1 MDDEIESILYIG
13 REVSVFKIPP
23 LKKNEGH
30 RAGEWGDLSTPL
42 WKGRLR
48 IIEKSTGASLLFED
62 AQSGELFAKADYDI
76 SRPPVEAVLDSSRY
90 FVIRVEDA
98 GKKAYIGMGFQE
110 RTDSFDFN
118 VALQDYTKRQKAAL
132 NPTAVSDEPSPHIP
146 AGPKKDY
153 SLKEGQT
160 FSISIPGRAN
170 KDKAATSSALPATN
184 LLGDLG
190 DLSSLSSGTG
200 TAASSGSSGG
210 FPLLPPPPSSNRRR
224 G

>member
-30 RAGEWGDLSTPL
+30 RAGEWGDLATPL

-48 IIEKSTGASLLFED
+48 IIEKSAGAALMFED
-62 AQSGELFAKADYDI
+62 AQNGELFAKADYDPT
-76 SRPPVEAVLDSSRY
+76 RPCVEAVLDSSRY
-90 FVIRVEDA
+90 FVVRIEDE

-118 VALQDYTKRQKAAL
+118 VALQDYTKRRKAAL
-132 NPTAVSDEPSPHIP
+132 NPATDSDEPSPHIP

-170 KDKAATSSALPATN
+170 KASTTSSTLPTTN
-184 LLGDLG
+184 LLE
-190 DLSSLSSGTG
+190 DLSSLSSGS
-200 TAASSGSSGG
+200 AASSSSGG
-210 FPLLPPPPSSNRRR
+210 GVPLLPPPPSSNRRR

>member
-48 IIEKSTGASLLFED
+48 IIEKSAGASILFED
-62 AQSGELFAKADYDI
+62 ANSGELFAKADYDI
-76 SRPPVEAVLDSSRY
+76 ARPPVEAVLDSSRY
-90 FVIRVEDA
+90 FVVRVEDA

-132 NPTAVSDEPSPHIP
+132 DPPTASDEPSPHIP

-170 KDKAATSSALPATN
+170 KDKAASSTTLPTTN
-184 LLGDLG
+184 LLG
-190 DLSSLSSGTG
+190 DLSSLSSGT
-200 TAASSGSSGG
+200 TASTTSSGG

>member
-48 IIEKSTGASLLFED
+48 IVEKSAGASLLFED
-62 AQSGELFAKADYDI
+62 AQTGELFAKADYDTN
-76 SRPPVEAVLDSSRY
+76 RPPVEAVLDSSRY
-90 FVIRVEDA
+90 FVVRVEDS

-132 NPTAVSDEPSPHIP
+132 NPATVSDEPSPHIP

-170 KDKAATSSALPATN
+170 KDKAATGGALPTTN
-184 LLGDLG
+184 LLG
-190 DLSSLSSGTG
+190 DLSSLSSGTA
-200 TAASSGSSGG
+200 AASSGSSGG
-210 FPLLPPPPSSNRRR
+210 FPMLPPPPSSNRRR